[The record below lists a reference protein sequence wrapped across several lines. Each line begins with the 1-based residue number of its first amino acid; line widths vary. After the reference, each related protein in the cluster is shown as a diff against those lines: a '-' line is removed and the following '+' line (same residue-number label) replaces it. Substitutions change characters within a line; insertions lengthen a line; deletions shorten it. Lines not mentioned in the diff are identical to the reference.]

1 MGASIFVVDSSPAV
15 RRMVEEISIREG
27 YEVMGFQDGPKALE
41 AARHSS
47 PSLIL
52 ADFHLE
58 DMTFSGFCKEISKL
72 DNLSETLVISL
83 VDPSDKLDESKLRA
97 LGVRAFL
104 KKPFQREQLLETING
119 ILNDDAEKKSA
130 PKAAKPRT
138 WPPIFTETNDED
150 DASTPNGSADD
161 APQDETEKEPTAMSP
176 LPSHTANSS
185 PSVAASTMEGGE
197 ALMKGLF
204 NHLLQSVIVQ
214 TDRKMTDLLPS
225 AISREVAGQL
235 VNAVRTAVQTEVA
248 KQLTEALAPERL
260 QTAMRDL
267 IQEELRR
274 QSQAHLAGVEPTVRQ
289 AVSDLAPAILEQS
302 VEKLLGDLAEGG
314 VKKHLPEALQTHLEM
329 IDQLVKKEVER
340 VAANCARQAADEIVH
355 QMAKDPIQQAVQR
368 IVPEVAD
375 AQVRAEITRL
385 TSAG

>member
-27 YEVMGFQDGPKALE
+27 YEVTGFQDGPKALE

-58 DMTFSGFCKEISKL
+58 NMTFSGFCKEISKL
-72 DNLSETLVISL
+72 DNLAETLVISL

-104 KKPFQREQLLETING
+104 KKPFQREQLLDTING
-119 ILNDDAEKKSA
+119 ILNDAAGKKNA
-130 PKAAKPRT
+130 PKAAKPRA
-138 WPPIFTETNDED
+138 WPPSFTETNDED
-150 DASTPNGSADD
+150 DASTPNRSADD

-204 NHLLQSVIVQ
+204 NHLMQSVIVQ
-214 TDRKMTDLLPS
+214 ADRKMTDLLPS
-225 AISREVAGQL
+225 AISREVAGQ
-235 VNAVRTAVQTEVA
+235 VGNAVRTAVQTEVG
-248 KQLTEALAPERL
+248 KQLTEALAPDRL

-274 QSQAHLAGVEPTVRQ
+274 QSQARLADVEPTVRQ
-289 AVSDLAPAILEQS
+289 AVSDLAPAIVEQS
-302 VEKLLGDLAEGG
+302 MEKLLGDLAEGG

-385 TSAG
+385 SSAG